1 MDFNRCGSRQKG
13 FLLPIVLFLI
23 VIASGVAFVVSKQL
37 EQSALL
43 SVDLILYDKSLYAA
57 EMGAQLGLN
66 KLLFM
71 HTSNHIAS
79 EHSNVDS
86 ANNIDTASY
95 DMQCKALSINQVF
108 SLTELKNCNFSVSCR
123 SQSAGAD
130 SDHYTIESIAACGTL
145 DITLNSA
152 TDRTLDNPVDEIIFS
167 TSLKARNITRNT
179 PKDTAKEIT
188 QVSTKVDTKNNA
200 AVGPVNNS
208 PIDIVLRGSFTE
220 VATKTVIIS
229 RVFKTQ

>member
-1 MDFNRCGSRQKG
+1 MDFNRDGSKQKG

-23 VIASGVAFVVSKQL
+23 VTASGVALVVSKQL
-37 EQSALL
+37 ERSVLL

-71 HTSNHIAS
+71 RGSNDIAS
-79 EHSNVDS
+79 EHSNVDR
-86 ANNIDTASY
+86 ANNTGKASY
-95 DMQCKALSINQVF
+95 NVQCKALSINQVF

-123 SQSAGAD
+123 SQSAGVD
-130 SDHYTIESIAACGTL
+130 SNHFTIESIAACGTL
-145 DITLNSA
+145 DTTLNNP
-152 TDRTLDNPVDEIIFS
+152 TDSTLDNSVDEVIFS
-167 TSLKARNITRNT
+167 TSNKARNITRNT
-179 PKDTAKEIT
+179 PKNTT
-188 QVSTKVDTKNNA
+188 QVSTNVDTKTNT

-208 PIDIVLRGSFTE
+208 LRDIISRGNFTE

-229 RVFKTQ
+229 RVLKTQ